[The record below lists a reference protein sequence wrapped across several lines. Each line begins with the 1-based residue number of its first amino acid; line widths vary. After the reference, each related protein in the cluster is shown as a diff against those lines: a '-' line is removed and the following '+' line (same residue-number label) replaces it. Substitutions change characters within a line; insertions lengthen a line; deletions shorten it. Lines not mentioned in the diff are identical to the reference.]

1 MTQTLDDQIN
11 SLKGSFTQF
20 VADNVDHNT
29 ATIDGH
35 GTFHG
40 MGIIAST
47 ITNTSNI
54 INEIRIKR
62 PEKLFK
68 VEHLSNQNIIPIIPY
83 DFPSQKRIN
92 SIALKPILE
101 LSYPYVLPNS
111 LNTDII
117 WHSASITSTESKPR
131 ANWSGYMQN
140 ISHGKHSPKAKVT
153 FLPIID
159 LNPSDYTCIYSTL
172 LFIIEQSKKLNIET
186 PSVTFDQPLWK
197 KAVEIAVEKSLDIVV
212 HLGGFHTLMSFLG
225 SVGTLMEGSGLE
237 KAFKNIYGDS
247 SLASMLH
254 GKAVSRGIRG
264 HVLTESALMVKLI
277 QYLLPNNKDN
287 AIFME
292 SNFSDNSIFSMNEN
306 DIEDIKNI
314 QLEIESG
321 NNVTVDSQVFQ
332 KLEMALENLKSVLS
346 QHSKTARF
354 WLQYMDYVN
363 IIRTFIRPSR
373 TGDWNLYFITL
384 EKMLNLF
391 AATVIAIMLH
401 QLVYIHRS

>member
-1 MTQTLDDQIN
+1 MSFYPTSNQIKENWIPDSLHYFLEAFTKSKVKQESIGQCIVKAALPKNSLPPLLFGLGVELDHLYGSKWLTDELFKLGFSVSYGEVLRYKQAVVMTQTLDDQIN

-92 SIALKPILE
+92 SIALKPILK

-131 ANWSGYMQN
+131 ANWSG
-140 ISHGKHSPKAKVT
+140 
-153 FLPIID
+153 
-159 LNPSDYTCIYSTL
+159 
-172 LFIIEQSKKLNIET
+172 
-186 PSVTFDQPLWK
+186 
-197 KAVEIAVEKSLDIVV
+197 
-212 HLGGFHTLMSFLG
+212 
-225 SVGTLMEGSGLE
+225 
-237 KAFKNIYGDS
+237 
-247 SLASMLH
+247 
-254 GKAVSRGIRG
+254 
-264 HVLTESALMVKLI
+264 
-277 QYLLPNNKDN
+277 
-287 AIFME
+287 
-292 SNFSDNSIFSMNEN
+292 
-306 DIEDIKNI
+306 
-314 QLEIESG
+314 
-321 NNVTVDSQVFQ
+321 
-332 KLEMALENLKSVLS
+332 
-346 QHSKTARF
+346 
-354 WLQYMDYVN
+354 
-363 IIRTFIRPSR
+363 
-373 TGDWNLYFITL
+373 
-384 EKMLNLF
+384 
-391 AATVIAIMLH
+391 
-401 QLVYIHRS
+401 